1 MLKEEI
7 LNLSKGN
14 KIYVSFDMDGVVAE
28 YDVAKTDEHK
38 QRVTNYYLNKR
49 PINTVINFM
58 KELNETENVTVGI
71 LSCCHFVEQKSD
83 KISWLKKNVP
93 FLRIENIHIICYE
106 NIDYDKENKYS
117 LKTQYLEN
125 LFKNSQ
131 YIVYHID
138 DDVRVIGSMKKSNLI
153 NVKHISSII
162 E

>member
-1 MLKEEI
+1 MLKKEI
-7 LNLSKGN
+7 LNLSKDN

-38 QRVTNYYLNKR
+38 KRIADYYLYKR
-49 PINTVINFM
+49 PINTVIKFM
-58 KELNETENVTVGI
+58 KELNDSKNVTVGI
-71 LSCCHFVEQKSD
+71 LSCCHFIEQKND
-83 KISWLKKNVP
+83 KLTWLKKNIP
-93 FLRIENIHIICYE
+93 FLKEENIHIICYE
-106 NIDYDKENKYS
+106 NIDYSKENKHS

-138 DDVRVIGSMKKSNLI
+138 DDVRVIGSMKKSSFI

>member
-1 MLKEEI
+1 
-7 LNLSKGN
+7 
-14 KIYVSFDMDGVVAE
+14 
-28 YDVAKTDEHK
+28 
-38 QRVTNYYLNKR
+38 
-49 PINTVINFM
+49 M

-93 FLRIENIHIICYE
+93 FLKTENIHIICYE
-106 NIDYDKENKYS
+106 NIDYNKENKYL